1 MVSLLLAAAA
11 ANMPAQPHVAAAIP
25 ATATVRIARAAE
37 LRGDRLEATEE
48 SLLRKTPVRESD
60 GSSTTAS
67 LVEYL

>member
-11 ANMPAQPHVAAAIP
+11 ANLPAKPHVAASIP

-37 LRGDRLEATEE
+37 LRSDRLETTEE
-48 SLLRKTPVRESD
+48 SQLRRTQVRESD

-67 LVEYL
+67 LVEYF